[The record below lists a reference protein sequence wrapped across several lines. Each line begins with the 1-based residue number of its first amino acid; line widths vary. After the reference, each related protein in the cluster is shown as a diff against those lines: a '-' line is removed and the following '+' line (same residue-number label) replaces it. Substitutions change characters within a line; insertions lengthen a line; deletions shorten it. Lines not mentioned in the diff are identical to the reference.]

1 MALIV
6 GLLGL
11 KRKLS
16 EVRKSKES
24 VKLGANYAGC
34 AQATCQKRQMRQIYQ
49 LCQRQPFGRQLT

>member
-16 EVRKSKES
+16 EVGKSKES
-24 VKLGANYAGC
+24 IKPGTNYTGC
-34 AQATCQKRQMRQIYQ
+34 AQATCQKHQMRQIYQ